1 MPIVTFSF
9 IFILLLFFLIINSI
23 RQGTLETKYSI
34 LWIFVC
40 ISMAILSSTDKII
53 NWIGQLLKV
62 EYPPSVLFLFGLLF
76 CFVLIFDLTR
86 KISKFHHQLVTLTQD
101 YALLKQQLEHKEQQ
115 LKSQEQQ
122 LSRLNE
128 Q

>member
-1 MPIVTFSF
+1 MPIITFSF

>member
-1 MPIVTFSF
+1 M
-9 IFILLLFFLIINSI
+9 FILLLFFLIINSI